1 MSGKSSLFWSIA
13 ALLLLTV
20 ILGTALQW
28 FLAVAVL
35 RPLEERD
42 ARGRAEELASNIASR
57 IEKSSSLDPT
67 AIEAILHSERVAQQG
82 NRLTRVLYRGR
93 DGTFASDPPGRFRA
107 EGGPPMP
114 GEPPPAGQMPG
125 GQQPGSRL
133 PSGGDSLGGHM
144 PGGSQREGHMPGGPP
159 PGGHPP
165 GGMPPRGGPFERP
178 FAGRQAGRIEA
189 VARRAVVRDAEVLG
203 EVTVLQ
209 FLPPRG
215 LPGSTLFRTAMILL
229 PVTALAAAIVGLVMT
244 RLLVRRLRAIELL
257 AARVA
262 KGDLSVR
269 IRDQS
274 GDEIGRIAER
284 LDRMTENLEE
294 ARGRIER
301 NETQR
306 RQLLADISHELATP
320 LTSVRGYAE
329 TLLDPD
335 VPVSKEER
343 DRYVRGIL
351 DEARRLDRLTRDLF
365 DLARLEGGAAPL
377 QRVRLD
383 WVELCRNTAERF
395 EPRFRDAGIELGWQT
410 SLPHAWVD
418 GDGHRLVQ
426 VLENL
431 LGNALRYVPAG
442 GEVELSLEPAPAS
455 RLCLTVSDNGPGVP
469 RDELPHIFERFYRG
483 DIANRTGKAHAMD
496 GSGLGLAI
504 VREIV
509 ERHGGTVRADARKPS
524 GLRITIELPAAGT
537 AVTEGAA

>member
-1 MSGKSSLFWSIA
+1 MSRKSSLFWSIA
-13 ALLLLTV
+13 GLLLLTV

-42 ARGRAEELASNIASR
+42 ARGRAEELASSIASR
-57 IEKSSSLDPT
+57 IERSESLATD
-67 AIEAILHSERVAQQG
+67 AIEAILRSERQAQG
-82 NRLTRVLYRGR
+82 NRLTRVFYRGR
-93 DGTFASDPPGRFRA
+93 DGTFAADPPGRFRPG
-107 EGGPPMP
+107 GGPQGVPRAEM
-114 GEPPPAGQMPG
+114 E
-125 GQQPGSRL
+125 
-133 PSGGDSLGGHM
+133 
-144 PGGSQREGHMPGGPP
+144 PGGPP
-159 PGGHPP
+159 PGGAPPSGPPP
-165 GGMPPRGGPFERP
+165 GGAPLNGAPPSGPPPGGPFDRQ
-178 FAGRQAGRIEA
+178 FAGRTGGRVEA

-215 LPGSTLFRTAMILL
+215 LSGPTLVRMGMILL
-229 PVTALAAAIVGLVMT
+229 PVTALAAVIVGLVMT

-262 KGDLSVR
+262 QGDLSVR
-269 IRDQS
+269 IRDRS
-274 GDEIGRIAER
+274 GDEIGRIAQR
-284 LDRMTENLEE
+284 LDLMTENLEE

-329 TLLDPD
+329 TLLDPQ
-335 VPVSKEER
+335 VPVSKDER

-365 DLARLEGGAAPL
+365 ELARLEGGAAPL
-377 QRVRLD
+377 QRERLD
-383 WVELCRNTAERF
+383 WAELCRNTAERF
-395 EPRFRDAGIELGWQT
+395 EPRFRDAGIALRWRT
-410 SLPHAWVD
+410 PPSPAWVD
-418 GDGHRLVQ
+418 ADGHRLVQ

-431 LGNALRYVPAG
+431 LGNALRYVPSG
-442 GEVELSLEPAPAS
+442 GAVELSLVPAS
-455 RLCLTVSDNGPGVP
+455 ASRIRLEVSDNGPGVP

-483 DIANRTGKAHAMD
+483 DIANRSGKAHAMD

-509 ERHGGTVRADARKPS
+509 ERHGGIVRADAREPS
-524 GLRITIELPAAGT
+524 GLCITVELPRA
-537 AVTEGAA
+537 

>member
-1 MSGKSSLFWSIA
+1 MSRKSSLFWSIA

-67 AIEAILHSERVAQQG
+67 AIEAILHSERLAQQG

-93 DGTFASDPPGRFRA
+93 DGTFASDPPGRFRPD
-107 EGGPPMP
+107 GGPP
-114 GEPPPAGQMPG
+114 
-125 GQQPGSRL
+125 
-133 PSGGDSLGGHM
+133 
-144 PGGSQREGHMPGGPP
+144 MPGGPP
-159 PGGHPP
+159 PGQMPSQPPVGHLPGGQPPAGHPSASMPP
-165 GGMPPRGGPFERP
+165 GGMTGGGGPFERG
-178 FAGRQAGRIEA
+178 FAGRPSGRIEA

-215 LPGSTLFRTAMILL
+215 LPGPTLFRTAMILL

-329 TLLDPD
+329 TLLDPE

-377 QRVRLD
+377 HRERLD
-383 WVELCRNTAERF
+383 WAELCRNTAERF
-395 EPRFRDAGIELGWQT
+395 EPRFRDAEIGLRWQT
-410 SLPHAWVD
+410 PLPHAWID

-442 GEVELSLEPAPAS
+442 GEVDLSLEPAPAS

-509 ERHGGTVRADARKPS
+509 ERHGGSVRADAREPN
-524 GLRITIELPAAGT
+524 GLRITIELPAAG
-537 AVTEGAA
+537 AA

>member
-1 MSGKSSLFWSIA
+1 MSRKSSLFWSIA

-67 AIEAILHSERVAQQG
+67 AIETILHSERVAQQG

-125 GQQPGSRL
+125 G
-133 PSGGDSLGGHM
+133 
-144 PGGSQREGHMPGGPP
+144 PP

-165 GGMPPRGGPFERP
+165 GGMPAGGRPFERP

-215 LPGSTLFRTAMILL
+215 LPGPTLFRTAMILL

-329 TLLDPD
+329 TLLDPG

-395 EPRFRDAGIELGWQT
+395 EPRFRDAGIGLGWQT

-442 GEVELSLEPAPAS
+442 GQVELSLEPAPAS

-509 ERHGGTVRADARKPS
+509 ERHGGTVRADAREPS
-524 GLRITIELPAAGT
+524 GLRITIELPAA
-537 AVTEGAA
+537 AKAEGAKTAGAA

>member
-1 MSGKSSLFWSIA
+1 MSQKSSLFWSIA
-13 ALLLLTV
+13 GLLLLTV

-35 RPLEERD
+35 RPLEERG
-42 ARGRAEELASNIASR
+42 ARGRAEELAASIASR
-57 IEKSSSLDPT
+57 IERSDSLGTD
-67 AIEAILHSERVAQQG
+67 AIEAILRSERKAQG
-82 NRLTRVLYRGR
+82 NRLTRVFYRGR
-93 DGTFASDPPGRFRA
+93 DGTFAADPPGRFRP
-107 EGGPPMP
+107 GGGMPPPGLPPGGVP
-114 GEPPPAGQMPG
+114 GEPPQSAAP
-125 GQQPGSRL
+125 
-133 PSGGDSLGGHM
+133 PSGGAPNAVS
-144 PGGSQREGHMPGGPP
+144 PGGPRP
-159 PGGHPP
+159 S
-165 GGMPPRGGPFERP
+165 RP
-178 FAGRQAGRIEA
+178 FDRQFDGRPGGRIEA

-215 LPGSTLFRTAMILL
+215 LPGPTLFRMAMILL
-229 PVTALAAAIVGLVMT
+229 PVTALAAVIVGVVMT

-262 KGDLSVR
+262 QGDLSVR
-269 IRDQS
+269 IRDRS

-329 TLLDPD
+329 TLLDPH
-335 VPVSKEER
+335 VPVSKDEQ

-377 QRVRLD
+377 HRERLD
-383 WVELCRNTAERF
+383 WAELCRNTAERF
-395 EPRFRDAGIELGWQT
+395 EPRFRDAGIALRWRTPPSRELVN
-410 SLPHAWVD
+410 A
-418 GDGHRLVQ
+418 DGHRLVQ

-431 LGNALRYVPAG
+431 LGNALRYVPSG
-442 GEVELSLEPAPAS
+442 GAVDLSLEPASPS
-455 RLCLTVSDNGPGVP
+455 MLRLEVSDNGPGVP
-469 RDELPHIFERFYRG
+469 SDELPHIFERFYRG

-509 ERHGGTVRADARKPS
+509 ERHGGTVRADAREPS
-524 GLRITIELPAAGT
+524 GLRITVELPQAKEAT
-537 AVTEGAA
+537 A